1 MELSEKMC
9 RAISLA
15 KEPGIAKEILKR
27 WYNYESLRTENVRL
41 KDQVEQLEVRRA
53 IFTRPKLVAIVEE
66 NARLKELL
74 KVPDELVELS
84 LMSDAD
90 SKNKFTDRAISL
102 TLGLIARQEGDSDA
116 ATKTKAMLQHG
127 DV

>member
-1 MELSEKMC
+1 MDDRLRFVCANCGGLTPSKYDDLENGTNLICVHCDKSTVVELFTVD
-9 RAISLA
+9 
-15 KEPGIAKEILKR
+15 GYVKR
-27 WYNYESLRTENVRL
+27 HALRT
-41 KDQVEQLEVRRA
+41 
-53 IFTRPKLVAIVEE
+53 E

-116 ATKTKAMLQHG
+116 ATKTKAML
-127 DV
+127 